1 MTEFYKELQSLGIEE
16 AEERD
21 QVLGIVRKA
30 QERERQLEHR
40 KETDDMDVFTKFVQ
54 PGRIHIT
61 YGSSQDTTAETQT
74 MKDEYPCVNSALL
87 GFTIGILVTVLLF
100 FIYRVS

>member
-30 QERERQLEHR
+30 QERERQLEHQ
-40 KETDDMDVFTKFVQ
+40 KETDDMDTFTKFVQ
-54 PGRIHIT
+54 PGRIHKT
-61 YGSSQDTTAETQT
+61 CDNSQGTDAETQT
-74 MKDEYPCVNSALL
+74 VKDEYPCVDSALL
-87 GFTIGILVTVLLF
+87 GFAIGLLAAALCV
-100 FIYRVS
+100 FIYMVS